1 MEGPLHST
9 RLLGGSSS
17 LRIWSIFAVPKSE
30 PTGGIAAFIRLQPW
44 YHACLSST
52 VSGMILRFAK
62 SRLLEHLE
70 VERIA
75 SCVEWSW
82 CGAQVQNVHVSG
94 WELHT
99 GYIHCGGT
107 NSENDGQ
114 INSWFVP
121 NSLPNMFCLSQGECK
136 IGYSFVFVWLYM
148 IWWYV
153 YIYIHIIYMIYNDIY
168 IYTYI

>member
-1 MEGPLHST
+1 MLVYH
-9 RLLGGSSS
+9 
-17 LRIWSIFAVPKSE
+17 
-30 PTGGIAAFIRLQPW
+30 LQ
-44 YHACLSST
+44 
-52 VSGMILRFAK
+52 SGMILRFAK
-62 SRLLEHLE
+62 LRLLEHLE

-121 NSLPNMFCLSQGECK
+121 TSLPNMFCLSQGDCK
-136 IGYSFVFVWLYM
+136 IGYYFGLFWHVLAIYDMMLCIYIIHIMYM
-148 IWWYV
+148 IYIYTYIYITFYITWYV
-153 YIYIHIIYMIYNDIY
+153 YIYIHITLY
-168 IYTYI
+168 I